1 MNRID
6 YLGVSFAAVCLVFCC
21 FGFSRIQSNTEDVLQ
36 WLPDQSEARAKYDIF
51 ESKFGSDDFLIV
63 TWQDCRIGD
72 ERLDRFT
79 EHLRSQDSADLV
91 QKVTNGTE
99 IVRRLMRESDFS
111 RRQILGRLKGV
122 FFGASDPEL
131 TCALIELSDLGT
143 ADRTAS
149 MKLVWGAIDA
159 DPELNR
165 EQVVMGGY
173 PYIATFIDGQLKNSF
188 RYLLLPS
195 IILSTLISLLCLRNG
210 MLTLIVFIAAVGAAA
225 TSIAFIPI
233 CNTKFGGLMSIIP
246 ALVFVLATS
255 GSIHL
260 IRYGL
265 DAIGDAKKLLS
276 IGWRPCVVSAVTTAV
291 GMLSLLR
298 SDFPAIRNFGL
309 FCATGVGF
317 ALLFQLIL
325 VPCLLAK
332 FGTKGLHALAARSEN
347 ASFWTSLM
355 IWVQRRRVVVA
366 AVFSLVVLA
375 GLVGLTRLKA
385 EVEVEKLFRPE
396 SEILVSIGNLENQL
410 GPLDQTE
417 LLVVFDRP
425 VADSFPDRVSLVK
438 QIQSKVAQ
446 LEDVHVIYSLINF
459 LPNEPSKKTA
469 RSMLKRSAYRSI
481 LRRERGNLANGN
493 LLHVDDQSETW
504 RISLRFPFA
513 EKANFD
519 RLMREVEVTAEQV
532 VSASP
537 RLALS
542 NAKSTESEIDTG
554 LEGDGGGLASISDTR
569 PKLIYTGKTHLFQHA
584 QMSLLADLFQNFLLA
599 FVIITPILI
608 LVLRSVPLG
617 LIAMLPNVFPTL
629 LVFGGLGWIG
639 IPVDLAIAMTAC
651 VALGIAV
658 DDTTHFLIRF
668 RDFNGR
674 LGNVV
679 DPIMQTIAQCGPAM
693 LHTTLIGSAGL
704 LVYYFSDMLVVSRFA
719 WAISTLL
726 VIALLADVLMLPAML
741 FLLAKSKNSAGG
753 SDTDGKAVSLDSER
767 KQTDNA
773 GKSTELNGC

>member
-6 YLGVSFAAVCLVFCC
+6 YLGVSFAAVCIVFCF

-36 WLPDQSEARAKYDIF
+36 WLPDQSEARSDYDFF

-63 TWQDCRIGD
+63 TWEDCRLGD
-72 ERLDRFT
+72 ERLPRFT
-79 EHLRSQDSADLV
+79 EFLRSQDSTGLI

-99 IVRRLMRESDFS
+99 TFERLARDLNFS
-111 RRQILGRLKGV
+111 RRQILGRLRGV
-122 FFGASDPEL
+122 FFGASDKDL

-159 DPELNR
+159 DPELSR
-165 EQVVMGGY
+165 EKVLMGGY

-195 IILSTLISLLCLRNG
+195 VILSTLISLFCLRNG
-210 MLTLIVFIAAVGAAA
+210 MLTLIVFVAAVGAAA

-233 CNTKFGGLMSIIP
+233 CNTKYGGLMSIIP

-265 DAIGDAKKLLS
+265 EAIGDVRKLLS
-276 IGWRPCVVSAVTTAV
+276 IGWRPCLVSAATTAV
-291 GMLSLLR
+291 GMLSLMR

-317 ALLFQLIL
+317 AMLFQLVL
-325 VPCLLAK
+325 VPCLLAR
-332 FGTKGLHALAARSEN
+332 FGTKGLHALADRSEN
-347 ASFWTSLM
+347 ACFWTSLM
-355 IWVQRRRVVVA
+355 TRVQRRRMAVA
-366 AVFSLVVLA
+366 LVFSLVVLA
-375 GLVGLTRLKA
+375 GLVGLTRLRA
-385 EVEVEKLFRPE
+385 EVEVEKLFRPD
-396 SEILVSIGNLENQL
+396 SEILVSIRNLENQL

-417 LLVVFDRP
+417 LLVVFDQP
-425 VADSFPDRVSLVK
+425 PAESFPDRVALVK
-438 QIQSKVAQ
+438 QIQTKVAQ
-446 LEDVHVIYSLINF
+446 LEDVHVIYSLVNF

-481 LRRERGNLANGN
+481 LRRERENLANGN
-493 LLHVDDQSETW
+493 LLHVDDEMETW

-519 RLMREVEVTAEQV
+519 RLMTEVEETAEAV
-532 VSASP
+532 VAASGNTP
-537 RLALS
+537 LP
-542 NAKSTESEIDTG
+542 DV
-554 LEGDGGGLASISDTR
+554 R

-584 QMSLLADLFQNFLLA
+584 QISLLADLFQNFLLA

-629 LVFGGLGWIG
+629 LVFGGLGWVG

-679 DPIMQTIAQCGPAM
+679 DPIQQTITQCGPAM

-719 WAISTLL
+719 WAISVLL

-741 FLLAKSKNSAGG
+741 FLFSKSENKDDSAESVGEVG
-753 SDTDGKAVSLDSER
+753 TVDSTR
-767 KQTDNA
+767 N
-773 GKSTELNGC
+773 

>member
-6 YLGVSFAAVCLVFCC
+6 YLGVSFAAICLIFCG

-36 WLPDQSEARAKYDIF
+36 WLPDQSEARSDYDFF

-63 TWQDCRIGD
+63 TWEDCRLGD
-72 ERLDRFT
+72 ERLERFT
-79 EHLRSQDSADLV
+79 DYLRSHDSTELI

-99 IVRRLMRESDFS
+99 IFERLARDSDFS
-111 RRQILGRLKGV
+111 RRQILARLRGV
-122 FFGASDPEL
+122 FFGADDPEI
-131 TCALIELSDLGT
+131 TCALIELSEFGT

-149 MKLVWGAIDA
+149 MKLVWEAIDS
-159 DPELNR
+159 DSTLNR

-195 IILSTLISLLCLRNG
+195 IILSTLISLFCLRNG

-233 CNTKFGGLMSIIP
+233 CNTKYGGLMSIIP

-265 DAIGDAKKLLS
+265 EAIGDARKLLS
-276 IGWRPCVVSAVTTAV
+276 IGWRPCLVSAATTAV
-291 GMLSLLR
+291 GMLSLMR

-317 ALLFQLIL
+317 AMLFQLIL
-325 VPCLLAK
+325 VPCLLAR
-332 FGTKGLHALAARSEN
+332 FGTKGLRALAARSEN

-355 IWVQRRRVVVA
+355 TWVQRRRVAVA
-366 AVFSLVVLA
+366 FVFSMVVLG
-375 GLVGLTRLKA
+375 GLLGLTRLRA

-417 LLVVFDRP
+417 LLVVFNRP
-425 VADSFPDRVSLVK
+425 TADAFPDRVALVNK
-438 QIQSKVAQ
+438 IQAKVAR

-459 LPNEPSKKTA
+459 LPKEPSKKTA

-481 LRRERGNLANGN
+481 LRRERENLANGN
-493 LLHVDDQSETW
+493 LLHVDEEAETW

-519 RLMREVEVTAEQV
+519 RLMTDVELAAEQA
-532 VSASP
+532 VSTSEKALLSGQEIVGTEVDP
-537 RLALS
+537 TLLAE
-542 NAKSTESEIDTG
+542 ADE
-554 LEGDGGGLASISDTR
+554 R

-584 QMSLLADLFQNFLLA
+584 QISLLADLFQNFLLA

-679 DPIMQTIAQCGPAM
+679 DPVMKTIAQCGPAM

-719 WAISTLL
+719 WAISILL

-741 FLLAKSKNSAGG
+741 FLFSRSKNMDAGAE
-753 SDTDGKAVSLDSER
+753 TDGDDVSIDADQ
-767 KQTDNA
+767 K
-773 GKSTELNGC
+773 

>member
-6 YLGVSFAAVCLVFCC
+6 YLGVSFAVVCAVFCC

-36 WLPDQSEARAKYDIF
+36 WLPDQSEARADYDFF

-63 TWQDCRIGD
+63 TWEDCRLGD
-72 ERLDRFT
+72 ERLGRFT
-79 EHLRSQDSADLV
+79 EYLRRQDSTGLL
-91 QKVTNGTE
+91 QKVTDGTE
-99 IVRRLMRESDFS
+99 IFERLARDSDFS
-111 RRQILGRLKGV
+111 KREIISRLRGV
-122 FFGASDPEL
+122 FFGADDPDL

-149 MKLVWGAIDA
+149 MNLVWAAIDA
-159 DPELNR
+159 DSELNR

-195 IILSTLISLLCLRNG
+195 IILSTLISLFCLRNG

-233 CNTKFGGLMSIIP
+233 CNTKYGGLMSIIP

-265 DAIGDAKKLLS
+265 EAIGDARKLLS
-276 IGWRPCVVSAVTTAV
+276 IGWRPCVVSAATTAV
-291 GMLSLLR
+291 GMLSLMR

-317 ALLFQLIL
+317 AMLFQLIL
-325 VPCLLAK
+325 VPCLLAR
-332 FGTKGLHALAARSEN
+332 FGTKGLHALAARNET

-355 IWVQRRRVVVA
+355 IWVQRQRLGLA
-366 AVFSLVVLA
+366 IAFSLIVLA
-375 GLVGLTRLKA
+375 GLLGLTRLKA

-417 LLVVFDRP
+417 LLVVFEQP
-425 VADSFPDRVSLVK
+425 AADSFPDRVSLVK

-446 LEDVHVIYSLINF
+446 LDDVHVIYSLINF
-459 LPNEPSKKTA
+459 LPKEPSKKTA
-469 RSMLKRSAYRSI
+469 RSMFKRSAYRSI
-481 LRRERGNLANGN
+481 LRRERENLANGN
-493 LLHVDDQSETW
+493 LLHVDDTSETW
-504 RISLRFPFA
+504 RISLRFPFVQ
-513 EKANFD
+513 KANFD
-519 RLMREVEVTAEQV
+519 RLMTEVEATAEQV
-532 VSASP
+532 VAS
-537 RLALS
+537 S
-542 NAKSTESEIDTG
+542 DTG
-554 LEGDGGGLASISDTR
+554 LLAGGNRGGAEIDKERLGESDVR
-569 PKLIYTGKTHLFQHA
+569 PELIYTGKTHLFQHA
-584 QMSLLADLFQNFLLA
+584 QISLLADLFQNFLLA

-668 RDFNGR
+668 RDFNGQ

-679 DPIMQTIAQCGPAM
+679 DPIMHTIAQCGPAM

-741 FLLAKSKNSAGG
+741 FLFSKSKIVKPGG
-753 SDTDGKAVSLDSER
+753 EAVNDAVSVDLDG
-767 KQTDNA
+767 QQATD
-773 GKSTELNGC
+773 SD

>member
-6 YLGVSFAAVCLVFCC
+6 YLGVSFAAVCLIFCF

-36 WLPDQSEARAKYDIF
+36 WLPDQSAARSDYDFF

-63 TWQDCRIGD
+63 TWKDCRLGD
-72 ERLDRFT
+72 ERLDKFT
-79 EHLRSQDSADLV
+79 DYLRSHDSAELI

-99 IVRRLMRESDFS
+99 IFERLARDSDFS
-111 RRQILGRLKGV
+111 RRQILARLRGV
-122 FFGASDPEL
+122 FFGADNPDL
-131 TCALIELSDLGT
+131 TCALIELSELGT

-149 MKLVWGAIDA
+149 MKLVWEAIDA
-159 DPELNR
+159 DSSLNR

-173 PYIATFIDGQLKNSF
+173 PFIATFIDGQLKNSF

-195 IILSTLISLLCLRNG
+195 IILSTLISLFCLRNG

-233 CNTKFGGLMSIIP
+233 CNTKYGGLMSIIP

-265 DAIGDAKKLLS
+265 EAIGDARKLLA
-276 IGWRPCVVSAVTTAV
+276 IGWRPCLVSAATTAV
-291 GMLSLLR
+291 GMLSLMR

-317 ALLFQLIL
+317 AMLFQLIL
-325 VPCLLAK
+325 VPCLLAR
-332 FGTKGLHALAARSEN
+332 FGKKGLHALAARSEKT
-347 ASFWTSLM
+347 SFWVLLM
-355 IWVQRRRVVVA
+355 AWVQRRRVAVA
-366 AVFSLVVLA
+366 FAFSIVVLG
-375 GLVGLTRLKA
+375 GLVGLTQLRA

-396 SEILVSIGNLENQL
+396 SEILVSIGNLETQL

-417 LLVVFDRP
+417 LLVVFNRPTADR
-425 VADSFPDRVSLVK
+425 FPDRVALVK
-438 QIQSKVAQ
+438 EIQSKVAR

-481 LRRERGNLANGN
+481 LRRERDNLANGN
-493 LLHVDDQSETW
+493 LLHVDGEAETW

-519 RLMREVEVTAEQV
+519 RLMKEVELAAEQV
-532 VSASP
+532 VA
-537 RLALS
+537 A
-542 NAKSTESEIDTG
+542 
-554 LEGDGGGLASISDTR
+554 SDTALLPDGKTVGSELDGSLSVKADAR

-584 QMSLLADLFQNFLLA
+584 QLSLLADLFQNFLLA
-599 FVIITPILI
+599 FIIITPILI
-608 LVLRSVPLG
+608 LVLRSLPLG

-668 RDFNGR
+668 RDFKGR
-674 LGNVV
+674 LGNV
-679 DPIMQTIAQCGPAM
+679 DTPIMQTIAQCGPAM

-726 VIALLADVLMLPAML
+726 VIALLADVLMLPALL
-741 FLLAKSKNSAGG
+741 FLFSRTSNED
-753 SDTDGKAVSLDSER
+753 SDSGAVGDALSIDSDQ
-767 KQTDNA
+767 K
-773 GKSTELNGC
+773 

>member
-6 YLGVSFAAVCLVFCC
+6 YLGVSFSAVCIVFCF

-36 WLPDQSEARAKYDIF
+36 WLPDQSEARSDYDFF

-63 TWQDCRIGD
+63 TWEDCRLGD
-72 ERLDRFT
+72 ERLSRFT
-79 EHLRSQDSADLV
+79 EFLRIQDSTGLI

-99 IVRRLMRESDFS
+99 IFERLARELDFS
-111 RRQILGRLKGV
+111 RRQILGRLRGV
-122 FFGASDPEL
+122 FFGASDAGL

-159 DPELNR
+159 DPELSR
-165 EQVVMGGY
+165 EKVVMGGY

-195 IILSTLISLLCLRNG
+195 IILSTLLSLFCLRNG
-210 MLTLIVFIAAVGAAA
+210 MLTLIVFVAAVGAAA

-233 CNTKFGGLMSIIP
+233 CNTKYGGLMSIIP

-265 DAIGDAKKLLS
+265 EAIGDVSKLLS
-276 IGWRPCVVSAVTTAV
+276 IGWRPCLVSAATTAV
-291 GMLSLLR
+291 GMLSLMR

-317 ALLFQLIL
+317 AMLFQLIL
-325 VPCLLAK
+325 VPCLLAR
-332 FGTKGLHALAARSEN
+332 FGTKGLHALAVRSEN

-355 IWVQRRRVVVA
+355 MRVQRRRVAVA
-366 AVFSLVVLA
+366 LVFSLVVLA
-375 GLVGLTRLKA
+375 GLVGLTHLRA
-385 EVEVEKLFRPE
+385 EVEVEKLFRPD
-396 SEILVSIGNLENQL
+396 SEILVSIRNLENQL

-417 LLVVFDRP
+417 LLVVFDQP
-425 VADSFPDRVSLVK
+425 ATESFPDRVALVK
-438 QIQSKVAQ
+438 QIQTTVAQ
-446 LEDVHVIYSLINF
+446 LEDVHVIYSLVNF

-481 LRRERGNLANGN
+481 LRRERENLANGN
-493 LLHVDDQSETW
+493 LLHVNDEMETW

-519 RLMREVEVTAEQV
+519 RLMKEVEETAESV
-532 VSASP
+532 VAKLVKTPLPNAESVGSGIDNSGIDNSLQGNADG
-537 RLALS
+537 LALLPD
-542 NAKSTESEIDTG
+542 A
-554 LEGDGGGLASISDTR
+554 R

-584 QMSLLADLFQNFLLA
+584 QISLLADLFQNFLLA

-629 LVFGGLGWIG
+629 LVFGGLGWAG

-679 DPIMQTIAQCGPAM
+679 GPVRHTITQCGPAM

-719 WAISTLL
+719 WAISILL

-741 FLLAKSKNSAGG
+741 FLFSKSEKVDGGAEAIGEVSTVDSA
-753 SDTDGKAVSLDSER
+753 R
-767 KQTDNA
+767 N
-773 GKSTELNGC
+773 

>member
-1 MNRID
+1 LNRID
-6 YLGVSFAAVCLVFCC
+6 YLGVSFAAICLIFCC

-36 WLPDQSEARAKYDIF
+36 WLPDQSEARSDYDFF

-63 TWQDCRIGD
+63 TWEDCRLGD
-72 ERLDRFT
+72 ERLERFT
-79 EHLRSQDSADLV
+79 DYLRSHDSTELI

-99 IVRRLMRESDFS
+99 IFERLARDSDFS
-111 RRQILGRLKGV
+111 RRQILARLRGV
-122 FFGASDPEL
+122 FFGADDPEI
-131 TCALIELSDLGT
+131 TCALIELSELGT

-149 MKLVWGAIDA
+149 MKLVWEAIDS
-159 DPELNR
+159 DSTLNR

-195 IILSTLISLLCLRNG
+195 IILSTLISLFCLRNG

-233 CNTKFGGLMSIIP
+233 CNTKYGGLMSIIP

-265 DAIGDAKKLLS
+265 EAIGDARKLLS
-276 IGWRPCVVSAVTTAV
+276 IGWRPCLVSAATTAV
-291 GMLSLLR
+291 GMLSLMR

-317 ALLFQLIL
+317 AMLFQLIL
-325 VPCLLAK
+325 VPCLLAR

-355 IWVQRRRVVVA
+355 TWVQHRRVAVA
-366 AVFSLVVLA
+366 IVFSIVVLG
-375 GLVGLTRLKA
+375 GLLGLTRLRA

-417 LLVVFDRP
+417 LLVVFNRP
-425 VADSFPDRVSLVK
+425 TADAFPDRVALVNK
-438 QIQSKVAQ
+438 IQAKVAR
-446 LEDVHVIYSLINF
+446 LKDVHVIYSLINF
-459 LPNEPSKKTA
+459 LPKEPSTKTA

-481 LRRERGNLANGN
+481 LRRERENLANGN
-493 LLHVDDQSETW
+493 LLHVDEEAETW

-519 RLMREVEVTAEQV
+519 RLMTDVELAAEQA
-532 VSASP
+532 VSASEKALLSGQEIVGTEVDP
-537 RLALS
+537 TLLAE
-542 NAKSTESEIDTG
+542 ADE
-554 LEGDGGGLASISDTR
+554 R

-584 QMSLLADLFQNFLLA
+584 QISLLADLFQNFLLA

-679 DPIMQTIAQCGPAM
+679 DPVMKTIAQCGPAM

-719 WAISTLL
+719 WAISILL

-741 FLLAKSKNSAGG
+741 FLFSRSKNMDAGAE
-753 SDTDGKAVSLDSER
+753 TDGDDVSIDADQ
-767 KQTDNA
+767 K
-773 GKSTELNGC
+773 

>member
-6 YLGVSFAAVCLVFCC
+6 YLGVSFAAVCIVFCY

-36 WLPDQSEARAKYDIF
+36 WLPDQSEARSDYDFF

-63 TWQDCRIGD
+63 TWEDCRLGD

-79 EHLRSQDSADLV
+79 EYLRSQDSTELI

-99 IVRRLMRESDFS
+99 ILERLKRDSDFS
-111 RRQILGRLKGV
+111 RKQILGRLSGV
-122 FFGASDPEL
+122 FFGASDPNL
-131 TCALIELSDLGT
+131 TCALIELSDIGT

-149 MKLVWGAIDA
+149 MNLVWGAIDA

-195 IILSTLISLLCLRNG
+195 IILSTLISLFCLRNG

-233 CNTKFGGLMSIIP
+233 CNTKYGGLMSIIP

-265 DAIGDAKKLLS
+265 EAIGDARKLLS
-276 IGWRPCVVSAVTTAV
+276 IGWRPCIVSAATTAV
-291 GMLSLLR
+291 GMLSLMR

-317 ALLFQLIL
+317 AMLFQLIL
-325 VPCLLAK
+325 VPCLLAR
-332 FGTKGLHALAARSEN
+332 FGKKGLRALAARSEN

-355 IWVQRRRVVVA
+355 IWVQRRRMAVA
-366 AVFSLVVLA
+366 FVFSMVVLA
-375 GLVGLTRLKA
+375 GLLGLTRLKA

-417 LLVVFDRP
+417 LLVVFNQP
-425 VADSFPDRVSLVK
+425 AADSFPDRVALVK
-438 QIQSKVAQ
+438 KIQLKVSQ

-481 LRRERGNLANGN
+481 LRRERDNLANGN
-493 LLHVDDQSETW
+493 LLHVDDAAETW

-519 RLMREVEVTAEQV
+519 RLMTEVETAAEQV
-532 VSASP
+532 VSMSDKS
-537 RLALS
+537 LS
-542 NAKSTESEIDTG
+542 FSEQAIGSGVDNSFQS
-554 LEGDGGGLASISDTR
+554 DADGLASPSDTR

-584 QMSLLADLFQNFLLA
+584 QISLLADLFQNFLLA

-629 LVFGGLGWIG
+629 LVFGGLGWVG

-679 DPIMQTIAQCGPAM
+679 DPVMQTIAQCGPAM

-719 WAISTLL
+719 WAISILL

-741 FLLAKSKNSAGG
+741 FLFSKSKNGDGG
-753 SDTDGKAVSLDSER
+753 AETIGQSVSVDSER
-767 KQTDNA
+767 
-773 GKSTELNGC
+773 E

>member
-1 MNRID
+1 LNRID
-6 YLGVSFAAVCLVFCC
+6 YLGVSFAAICLIFCC

-36 WLPDQSEARAKYDIF
+36 WLPDQSEARSDYDFF

-63 TWQDCRIGD
+63 TWKDCRLGD
-72 ERLDRFT
+72 ERLERFT
-79 EHLRSQDSADLV
+79 DYLRSHDSKELI

-99 IVRRLMRESDFS
+99 IFERLKRDSDFS
-111 RRQILGRLKGV
+111 RRQILARLRGV
-122 FFGASDPEL
+122 FFGADDPEV
-131 TCALIELSDLGT
+131 TCALIELSELGT
-143 ADRTAS
+143 ADRSAS
-149 MKLVWGAIDA
+149 MKLVWEAIDS
-159 DPELNR
+159 DSTLNR

-195 IILSTLISLLCLRNG
+195 IILSTLISLFCLRNG

-233 CNTKFGGLMSIIP
+233 CNTKYGGLMSIIP

-265 DAIGDAKKLLS
+265 EAIGDARKLLS
-276 IGWRPCVVSAVTTAV
+276 IGWRPCLVSAATTAV
-291 GMLSLLR
+291 GMLSLMR

-317 ALLFQLIL
+317 AMLFQLIL
-325 VPCLLAK
+325 VPCLLAR
-332 FGTKGLHALAARSEN
+332 FGTKGLRALAARSEN

-355 IWVQRRRVVVA
+355 TWVQHRRVAVA
-366 AVFSLVVLA
+366 IVFSIVVLG
-375 GLVGLTRLKA
+375 GLLGLTRLRA

-417 LLVVFDRP
+417 LLVVFNRP
-425 VADSFPDRVSLVK
+425 TADAFPDRVALVNK
-438 QIQSKVAQ
+438 IQAKVAR
-446 LEDVHVIYSLINF
+446 LKDVHVIYSLINF
-459 LPNEPSKKTA
+459 LPKEPSTKTA

-481 LRRERGNLANGN
+481 LRRERENLANGN
-493 LLHVDDQSETW
+493 LLHVDEEAETW

-519 RLMREVEVTAEQV
+519 RLMTDVELAAEQA
-532 VSASP
+532 VSASEQ
-537 RLALS
+537 ALLS
-542 NAKSTESEIDTG
+542 SREIVGT
-554 LEGDGGGLASISDTR
+554 EGDPALLAEADAR

-584 QMSLLADLFQNFLLA
+584 QISLLADLFQNFLLA

-629 LVFGGLGWIG
+629 LVFGGLGWVG

-679 DPIMQTIAQCGPAM
+679 DPVMKTISQCGPAM

-741 FLLAKSKNSAGG
+741 FLFSRSKNIDSGAE
-753 SDTDGKAVSLDSER
+753 TDGDEVSIDFDQ
-767 KQTDNA
+767 K
-773 GKSTELNGC
+773 

>member
-6 YLGVSFAAVCLVFCC
+6 YLGVSFAAICLIFCC

-36 WLPDQSEARAKYDIF
+36 WLPDQSEARSDYDFF

-63 TWQDCRIGD
+63 TWEDCRLGD
-72 ERLDRFT
+72 ERLERFT
-79 EHLRSQDSADLV
+79 DYLRSHDSTELI

-99 IVRRLMRESDFS
+99 IFERLARDSDFS
-111 RRQILGRLKGV
+111 RRQILARLRGV
-122 FFGASDPEL
+122 FFGADDPEI
-131 TCALIELSDLGT
+131 TCALIELSELGT

-149 MKLVWGAIDA
+149 MKLVWEAIDS
-159 DPELNR
+159 DSTLNR

-195 IILSTLISLLCLRNG
+195 IILSTLISLFCLRNG

-233 CNTKFGGLMSIIP
+233 CNTKYGGLMSIIP

-265 DAIGDAKKLLS
+265 EAIGDARKLLS
-276 IGWRPCVVSAVTTAV
+276 IGWRPCLVSAATTAV
-291 GMLSLLR
+291 GMLSLMR

-317 ALLFQLIL
+317 AMLFQLIL
-325 VPCLLAK
+325 VPCLLAR

-355 IWVQRRRVVVA
+355 TWVQHRRVAVA
-366 AVFSLVVLA
+366 IVFSIVVLG
-375 GLVGLTRLKA
+375 GLLGLTRLRA

-417 LLVVFDRP
+417 LLVVFNRP
-425 VADSFPDRVSLVK
+425 TADAFPDRVALVNK
-438 QIQSKVAQ
+438 IQAKVAR
-446 LEDVHVIYSLINF
+446 LKDVHVIYSLINF
-459 LPNEPSKKTA
+459 LPKEPSTKTA

-481 LRRERGNLANGN
+481 LRRERENLANGN
-493 LLHVDDQSETW
+493 LLHVDEEAETW

-519 RLMREVEVTAEQV
+519 RLMTDVELAAEQA
-532 VSASP
+532 VSASEKALLSGQEIVGTEVDP
-537 RLALS
+537 TLLAE
-542 NAKSTESEIDTG
+542 ADE
-554 LEGDGGGLASISDTR
+554 R

-584 QMSLLADLFQNFLLA
+584 QISLLADLFQNFLLA

-679 DPIMQTIAQCGPAM
+679 DPVMKTIAQCGPAM

-719 WAISTLL
+719 WAISILL

-741 FLLAKSKNSAGG
+741 FLFSRSKNMDAGAE
-753 SDTDGKAVSLDSER
+753 TDGDDVSIDADQ
-767 KQTDNA
+767 K
-773 GKSTELNGC
+773 

>member
-6 YLGVSFAAVCLVFCC
+6 YLGVSFAAVCIVFCF

-36 WLPDQSEARAKYDIF
+36 WLPDQSEARSDYDFF

-63 TWQDCRIGD
+63 TWEDCRLGD
-72 ERLDRFT
+72 ERLPRFT
-79 EHLRSQDSADLV
+79 EFLRSQDSAGLI

-99 IVRRLMRESDFS
+99 IFERLARDLNFS
-111 RRQILGRLKGV
+111 RRQILGRLRGV
-122 FFGASDPEL
+122 FFGTSDTDL

-159 DPELNR
+159 DPELGR
-165 EQVVMGGY
+165 EKVVMGGY

-195 IILSTLISLLCLRNG
+195 IILSTLISLFCLRNG
-210 MLTLIVFIAAVGAAA
+210 MLTLIVFVAAVGAAA

-233 CNTKFGGLMSIIP
+233 CNTKYGGLMSIIP

-265 DAIGDAKKLLS
+265 EAIGDVTKLLS
-276 IGWRPCVVSAVTTAV
+276 IGWRPCLVSAATTAV
-291 GMLSLLR
+291 GMLSLMR

-317 ALLFQLIL
+317 AMLFQLIL
-325 VPCLLAK
+325 VPCLLAR
-332 FGTKGLHALAARSEN
+332 FGTKGLLALAARSEN

-355 IWVQRRRVVVA
+355 MRVQRRRMAVA
-366 AVFSLVVLA
+366 FVFSLVVLA
-375 GLVGLTRLKA
+375 GLVGLTRLRA
-385 EVEVEKLFRPE
+385 EVEVEKLFRPD
-396 SEILVSIGNLENQL
+396 SEILVSIRNLENQL

-417 LLVVFDRP
+417 LLVVFDQP
-425 VADSFPDRVSLVK
+425 PAESFPDRVALVK
-438 QIQSKVAQ
+438 QIQTKVAQ
-446 LEDVHVIYSLINF
+446 LEDVHIIYSLVNF

-481 LRRERGNLANGN
+481 LRRERENLANGN
-493 LLHVDDQSETW
+493 LLHVDDEMETW

-519 RLMREVEVTAEQV
+519 RLMTEVEETAEAV
-532 VSASP
+532 VAASGNKP
-537 RLALS
+537 LPDAES
-542 NAKSTESEIDTG
+542 ISSEIDNSLQG
-554 LEGDGGGLASISDTR
+554 NAVGLASSPDVR

-584 QMSLLADLFQNFLLA
+584 QISLLADLFQNFLLA

-629 LVFGGLGWIG
+629 LVFGGLGWVG

-679 DPIMQTIAQCGPAM
+679 DPIRQTIMQCGPAM

-719 WAISTLL
+719 WAISILL

-741 FLLAKSKNSAGG
+741 FLFSKSEEVDVSAESVGEVG
-753 SDTDGKAVSLDSER
+753 TVDSAR
-767 KQTDNA
+767 N
-773 GKSTELNGC
+773 

>member
-6 YLGVSFAAVCLVFCC
+6 YLGVSFAAICLIFCC

-36 WLPDQSEARAKYDIF
+36 WLPDQSEARSDYDFF

-63 TWQDCRIGD
+63 TWKDCRLGD
-72 ERLDRFT
+72 ERLERFT
-79 EHLRSQDSADLV
+79 DYLRSHDSTELI

-99 IVRRLMRESDFS
+99 IFERLKRDSDFS
-111 RRQILGRLKGV
+111 RRQILARLRGV
-122 FFGASDPEL
+122 FFGADDPEV
-131 TCALIELSDLGT
+131 TCALIELSELGT
-143 ADRTAS
+143 ADRSAS
-149 MKLVWGAIDA
+149 MKLVWEAIDS
-159 DPELNR
+159 DSTLNR

-195 IILSTLISLLCLRNG
+195 IILSTLISLFCLRNG

-233 CNTKFGGLMSIIP
+233 CNTKYGGLMSIIP

-265 DAIGDAKKLLS
+265 EAIGDARKLLS
-276 IGWRPCVVSAVTTAV
+276 IGWRPCLVSAATTAV
-291 GMLSLLR
+291 GMLSLMR

-317 ALLFQLIL
+317 AMLFQLIL
-325 VPCLLAK
+325 VPCLLAR

-355 IWVQRRRVVVA
+355 TWVQHRRVAVA
-366 AVFSLVVLA
+366 IVFSIVVLG
-375 GLVGLTRLKA
+375 GLLGLTRLRA

-417 LLVVFDRP
+417 LLVVFNRP
-425 VADSFPDRVSLVK
+425 TADAFPDRVALVNK
-438 QIQSKVAQ
+438 IQAKVAR
-446 LEDVHVIYSLINF
+446 LKDVHVIYSLINF
-459 LPNEPSKKTA
+459 LPKEPSTKTA

-481 LRRERGNLANGN
+481 LRRERENLANGN
-493 LLHVDDQSETW
+493 LLHVDEEAETW

-519 RLMREVEVTAEQV
+519 RLMTDVELAAEQA
-532 VSASP
+532 VSASEQ
-537 RLALS
+537 ALLS
-542 NAKSTESEIDTG
+542 SREIVGT
-554 LEGDGGGLASISDTR
+554 EGDPALLAEADAR

-584 QMSLLADLFQNFLLA
+584 QISLLADLFQNFLLA

-629 LVFGGLGWIG
+629 LVFGGLGWVG

-679 DPIMQTIAQCGPAM
+679 DPVMKTISQCGPAM

-741 FLLAKSKNSAGG
+741 FLFSRSKNIDSGAE
-753 SDTDGKAVSLDSER
+753 TDGDEVSIDFDQ
-767 KQTDNA
+767 K
-773 GKSTELNGC
+773 

>member
-1 MNRID
+1 LNRID
-6 YLGVSFAAVCLVFCC
+6 YLGVSFAAVCVVFCF

-36 WLPDQSEARAKYDIF
+36 WLPDQSEARSDYDFF

-63 TWQDCRIGD
+63 TWEDCRLGD
-72 ERLDRFT
+72 ERLPRFT
-79 EHLRSQDSADLV
+79 EFLRSQDSTGLI

-99 IVRRLMRESDFS
+99 TFERLARDLNFS
-111 RRQILGRLKGV
+111 RRQILGRLRGV
-122 FFGASDPEL
+122 FFGTSDTDL

-143 ADRTAS
+143 ADRSAS

-159 DPELNR
+159 DPELSR
-165 EQVVMGGY
+165 EKVLMGGY

-195 IILSTLISLLCLRNG
+195 IILSTLISLFCLRNG
-210 MLTLIVFIAAVGAAA
+210 MLTLIVFVAAVGAAA

-233 CNTKFGGLMSIIP
+233 CNTKYGGLMSIIP

-265 DAIGDAKKLLS
+265 EAIGDVRKLLS
-276 IGWRPCVVSAVTTAV
+276 IGWRPCLVSAATTAV
-291 GMLSLLR
+291 GMLSLMR

-317 ALLFQLIL
+317 AMLFQLIL
-325 VPCLLAK
+325 VPCLLAR
-332 FGTKGLHALAARSEN
+332 FGTKGLHALADRSEN

-355 IWVQRRRVVVA
+355 RRVQRRRMPVA
-366 AVFSLVVLA
+366 FVFSLVVLA
-375 GLVGLTRLKA
+375 GLVGLTRLRA
-385 EVEVEKLFRPE
+385 EVEVEKLFRPD
-396 SEILVSIGNLENQL
+396 SEILVSIRNLENQL

-417 LLVVFDRP
+417 LLVVFDQP
-425 VADSFPDRVSLVK
+425 PAESFPDRVALVK
-438 QIQSKVAQ
+438 QIQKKVAQ
-446 LEDVHVIYSLINF
+446 LEDVHVIYSLVNF

-481 LRRERGNLANGN
+481 LRRERENLANGN
-493 LLHVDDQSETW
+493 LLHVDDEMETW

-519 RLMREVEVTAEQV
+519 RLMTEVEETAEAV
-532 VSASP
+532 VAASV
-537 RLALS
+537 
-542 NAKSTESEIDTG
+542 NAPLPDAESISSEIDNSLLG
-554 LEGDGGGLASISDTR
+554 NAVGLASLPDVR

-584 QMSLLADLFQNFLLA
+584 QISLLADLFQNFLLA
-599 FVIITPILI
+599 FAIITPILI

-629 LVFGGLGWIG
+629 LVFGGLGWVG

-679 DPIMQTIAQCGPAM
+679 DPIRQTITQCGPAM

-719 WAISTLL
+719 WAISVLL

-741 FLLAKSKNSAGG
+741 FLFSKSENEDDSAESVGEFGTIDSAKN
-753 SDTDGKAVSLDSER
+753 
-767 KQTDNA
+767 
-773 GKSTELNGC
+773 